1 MKYKKPRSFNWVSF
15 LMLLGLG
22 LIAYLLVYLWPVY
35 SASSRV
41 KGILWD
47 HIPALYKAN
56 LRPDGVSSAM
66 IEDIKT
72 GIATEMRKAGI
83 NDKAAKIFVYR
94 SRKEIGLEVR
104 FTAKA
109 RFPVPDRTFEFQL
122 SPKVVSDATRIDW

>member
-1 MKYKKPRSFNWVSF
+1 MKYKRPRTLNWVSF
-15 LMLLGLG
+15 AMLLMAG
-22 LIAYLLVYLWPVY
+22 LIAYALVYLWPVY
-35 SASSRV
+35 TAQSRV

-56 LRPDGVSSAM
+56 LRGPDVAQAM
-66 IEDIKT
+66 IDDIKT

-83 NDKAAKIFVYR
+83 NDKAAKIFIYR
-94 SRKEIGLEVR
+94 NVKEIALEVR

-109 RFPVPDRTFEFQL
+109 HFPVPDRTFEFHL